1 VEKAAEQ
8 TFAVTER
15 PPETI
20 RTVTSAMIEEF
31 DLPVL
36 LKLLVQ
42 RAVELIDI
50 ADMGAL
56 YLWDEAT
63 QTLVP
68 QAWHNIGE
76 WIREVRLKPGEG
88 MAGAVVQ
95 RRQGLAVDAYKHAP
109 YAFSLFM
116 ERLEQTA
123 VIAEPLFY
131 GAHLIGV
138 ISLSATT
145 PGRSFT
151 SRDCELLAW
160 FASHAAMTIVNVQL
174 FAESQMQAAEL
185 AQANIALQ
193 RGMKEH
199 QRADELFRLA
209 VESAPN
215 AMVMINHTGHIELVN
230 SQTEILFGYHRD
242 ELLGQPIEILVPERF
257 RQQHPAERARFLKTP
272 MVRAMGVG
280 RELYGLRKDGSE
292 FPVEIGLNPI
302 QTDEGFFVL
311 SAVIDIT
318 ERKRAEERFRI
329 AVESAPNAVVM
340 INQDGHIVLVNSQT
354 EQLFGYSRDE
364 LLGQSIDILV
374 PERFRRMHPDYR
386 RDFFVQPT
394 ARAMGVGRD
403 LYGLRK
409 DGTEFPVEIG
419 LTPVTTDD
427 GVFVLSAIVDITERK
442 RIEEQLQHYIA
453 ELERSNKELD
463 AFAYVASHDLKAPL
477 RAMDSLAQWI
487 AEDAEDVLP
496 ADSRRHLQTLRQ
508 RVKRLE
514 GLLDDLLD
522 YSRAGQEQAP
532 IEVIDTGV
540 LVASIV
546 ELLAPPPTFTVTVAP
561 DMPTLRAS
569 KAPLGQ
575 IFRNLIGNAI
585 KHHHRLDG
593 RVEVTAHDHRR
604 MWEFVV
610 ADDGPGIPAAYHG
623 RIFQMFQ
630 TLKPRDEVEGSGI
643 GLAVVR
649 KIITSRGGT
658 ITVESAEGQGARFR
672 FTWPKQELRRE

>member
-1 VEKAAEQ
+1 VEKATKQ
-8 TFAVTER
+8 TFAVTGQS
-15 PPETI
+15 PEAI
-20 RTVTSAMIEEF
+20 RTVAAAMTEEF
-31 DLPVL
+31 ELPAL
-36 LKLLVQ
+36 LNLLVQ
-42 RAVELIDI
+42 RAVDLIDI
-50 ADMGAL
+50 AEMGAL

-95 RRQGLAVDAYKHAP
+95 RRQGLAVDAYQHAP

-160 FASHAAMTIVNVQL
+160 FASHAAMTIVNAQL
-174 FAESQMQAAEL
+174 FAESQIQAAEL

-193 RGMKEH
+193 RGMKER
-199 QRADELFRLA
+199 QLADELFRLA

-230 SQTEILFGYHRD
+230 SQTEVLFGYHRD

-272 MVRAMGVG
+272 MV
-280 RELYGLRKDGSE
+280 
-292 FPVEIGLNPI
+292 
-302 QTDEGFFVL
+302 
-311 SAVIDIT
+311 
-318 ERKRAEERFRI
+318 
-329 AVESAPNAVVM
+329 
-340 INQDGHIVLVNSQT
+340 
-354 EQLFGYSRDE
+354 
-364 LLGQSIDILV
+364 
-374 PERFRRMHPDYR
+374 
-386 RDFFVQPT
+386 
-394 ARAMGVGRD
+394 RAMGVGRD

-487 AEDAEDVLP
+487 AEDAEDILP

-546 ELLAPPPTFTVTVAP
+546 ELLAPPPAFTVTVAP

-672 FTWPKQELRRE
+672 FTWPKQGLRRE

>member
-8 TFAVTER
+8 TSAVTEQQ
-15 PPETI
+15 PEVI
-20 RTVTSAMIEEF
+20 RTVASAMTEALE
-31 DLPVL
+31 LTEL
-36 LKLLVQ
+36 LNLLVR
-42 RAVELIDI
+42 RAVDLIDI
-50 ADMGAL
+50 AAIGAI

-68 QAWHNIGE
+68 RAWHNVGE

-88 MAGAVVQ
+88 IAGVVAQ
-95 RRQGLAVDAYKHAP
+95 RRQGLAVDAYKQAP
-109 YAFSLFM
+109 YAFSLFT
-116 ERLEQTA
+116 ERLAQTA
-123 VIAEPLFY
+123 VTAEPLLY
-131 GAHLIGV
+131 GERLIGV
-138 ISLSATT
+138 ISISATA

-151 SRDCELLAW
+151 PRDREILAW
-160 FASHAAMTIVNVQL
+160 FASHAAITIVNAQL
-174 FAESQMQAAEL
+174 FAEAQAQAARL
-185 AQANIALQ
+185 AEANAALQ
-193 RGMKEH
+193 RGTQEH

-215 AMVMINHTGHIELVN
+215 AMVMVNHQGRIQLVN
-230 SQTEILFGYHRD
+230 SQTENLFGYHRN
-242 ELLGQPIEILVPERF
+242 ELLGQPIEILVPASF
-257 RQQHPAERARFLKTP
+257 RQQHPAERARFMEAPTT
-272 MVRAMGVG
+272 RAMGVG
-280 RELYGLRKDGSE
+280 RDLYGLRKDGSE

-302 QTDEGFFVL
+302 KTNEGLFVL
-311 SAVIDIT
+311 SAIIDIT

-340 INQDGHIVLVNSQT
+340 INQEGHIILVNSQT

-374 PERFRRMHPDYR
+374 PQRFRNIHPGYR
-386 RDFFVQPT
+386 RAFFTQPT
-394 ARAMGVGRD
+394 TRPMGAGRN

-409 DGTEFPVEIG
+409 DGSEFPVEIG
-419 LTPVTTDD
+419 LTPVTTDE
-427 GVFVLSAIVDITERK
+427 GVFVLSAIVDISERK

-477 RAMDSLAQWI
+477 RAIDNLAQWI
-487 AEDAEDVLP
+487 TEDAEKILP
-496 ADSRRHLQTLRQ
+496 DDSRRHLQTLRQ
-508 RVKRLE
+508 RVRRLE

-522 YSRAGQEQAP
+522 YSRAGRERAP
-532 IEVIDTGV
+532 SERVDSAA
-540 LVASIV
+540 LVAGVV

-561 DMPTLRAS
+561 PMPLLRAV
-569 KAPLGQ
+569 KTPLEQ
-575 IFRNLIGNAI
+575 VFRNLIANAI
-585 KHHHRLDG
+585 KHHHRADG
-593 RVEVTAHDHRR
+593 RIEVTAHDRGE
-604 MWEFVV
+604 MWEFIV
-610 ADDGPGIPAAYHG
+610 ADDGPGIPAAYHD

-649 KIITSRGGT
+649 KLVASRGGT

-672 FTWPKQELRRE
+672 FTWPKQE

>member
-8 TFAVTER
+8 TCAVTGQS
-15 PPETI
+15 PATI
-20 RTVTSAMIEEF
+20 RTVAAAMTEEF
-31 DLPVL
+31 DLLAL
-36 LKLLVQ
+36 LHLLVH
-42 RAVELIDI
+42 RAVDLIDI

-88 MAGAVVQ
+88 MAGAVAQ

-109 YAFSLFM
+109 YAFSLFT

-123 VIAEPLFY
+123 VIAEPLLY

-138 ISLSATT
+138 ISLSATA

-151 SRDCELLAW
+151 PRDRELLAW
-160 FASHAAMTIVNVQL
+160 FASHAAMTIVNAQL
-174 FAESQMQAAEL
+174 FAEAQMQAAEL
-185 AQANIALQ
+185 AQANAALQ
-193 RGMKEH
+193 RGTKER
-199 QRADELFRLA
+199 QRAAELFRLA

-215 AMVMINHTGHIELVN
+215 AMVMINHTGRIELVN
-230 SQTEILFGYHRD
+230 SQTEVLFGYHRD
-242 ELLGQPIEILVPERF
+242 ELLGQSIEILVPERF
-257 RQQHPAERARFLKTP
+257 RQQHPAERARFMEEPT
-272 MVRAMGVG
+272 VRAMGVG
-280 RELYGLRKDGSE
+280 RDLYGLRKDGSE

-302 QTDEGFFVL
+302 QTDEGLFVL
-311 SAVIDIT
+311 SAIIDIT
-318 ERKRAEERFRI
+318 ERKRTEER
-329 AVESAPNAVVM
+329 
-340 INQDGHIVLVNSQT
+340 
-354 EQLFGYSRDE
+354 
-364 LLGQSIDILV
+364 
-374 PERFRRMHPDYR
+374 
-386 RDFFVQPT
+386 
-394 ARAMGVGRD
+394 
-403 LYGLRK
+403 
-409 DGTEFPVEIG
+409 
-419 LTPVTTDD
+419 
-427 GVFVLSAIVDITERK
+427 
-442 RIEEQLQHYIA
+442 LQHYVT

-477 RAMDSLAQWI
+477 RAIDSLAQWI

-522 YSRAGQEQAP
+522 YSRAGQERAP
-532 IEVIDTGV
+532 SEVVDTGV
-540 LVASIV
+540 LVAGIV
-546 ELLAPPPTFTVTVAP
+546 ELLAPPSAFTVTVAP
-561 DMPTLRAS
+561 HMPILRAS
-569 KAPLGQ
+569 KAPLEQ

-593 RVEVTAHDHRR
+593 RVEVTAHERRR

-610 ADDGPGIPAAYHG
+610 ADDGPGIPAAYHD

-649 KIITSRGGT
+649 KLITSRGGT
-658 ITVESAEGQGARFR
+658 ITVESAEGQGARFC
-672 FTWPKQELRRE
+672 FTWPKQESRHE

>member
-1 VEKAAEQ
+1 
-8 TFAVTER
+8 
-15 PPETI
+15 
-20 RTVTSAMIEEF
+20 
-31 DLPVL
+31 
-36 LKLLVQ
+36 
-42 RAVELIDI
+42 
-50 ADMGAL
+50 
-56 YLWDEAT
+56 
-63 QTLVP
+63 
-68 QAWHNIGE
+68 
-76 WIREVRLKPGEG
+76 
-88 MAGAVVQ
+88 
-95 RRQGLAVDAYKHAP
+95 
-109 YAFSLFM
+109 
-116 ERLEQTA
+116 
-123 VIAEPLFY
+123 
-131 GAHLIGV
+131 
-138 ISLSATT
+138 
-145 PGRSFT
+145 
-151 SRDCELLAW
+151 
-160 FASHAAMTIVNVQL
+160 
-174 FAESQMQAAEL
+174 
-185 AQANIALQ
+185 
-193 RGMKEH
+193 
-199 QRADELFRLA
+199 
-209 VESAPN
+209 
-215 AMVMINHTGHIELVN
+215 MINHTGRIELVN
-230 SQTEILFGYHRD
+230 SQTELLFGYHRD

-257 RQQHPAERARFLKTP
+257 RQQHPAERARFLETP

-318 ERKRAEERFRI
+318 ERKRAGERFRI

-340 INQDGHIVLVNSQT
+340 INQDGHMVLVNSQT
-354 EQLFGYSRDE
+354 EQLFGHSRNE

-374 PERFRRMHPDYR
+374 PERFRHMHPDYR
-386 RDFFVQPT
+386 RDFFVQPI

-419 LTPVTTDD
+419 LTPVTTDE

-442 RIEEQLQHYIA
+442 RTEEQLQHYII

-532 IEVIDTGV
+532 SEVVDTGV

-546 ELLAPPPTFTVTVAP
+546 ELLAPPPAFTVTVAP

-569 KAPLGQ
+569 KAPLEQ

-593 RVEVTAHDHRR
+593 RVEVTAHDRRR
-604 MWEFVV
+604 MWEFVI
-610 ADDGPGIPAAYHG
+610 ADDGPGIPAAYHD

-649 KIITSRGGT
+649 KLITSHGGT

-672 FTWPKQELRRE
+672 FTWSKQESRHE